1 MLSVSDVYCLYNRA
15 RGMELVSPDDVVTA
29 CQMFTSLSLPL
40 RYNTYIIMVYK
51 CLQVKNI

>member
-51 CLQVKNI
+51 CL

>member
-40 RYNTYIIMVYK
+40 RYSTCINVVYNT
-51 CLQVKNI
+51 L